1 MSHRNVI
8 WGANVIQNRK
18 SFFIAG
24 GAIVG
29 SGFIGLLDLGPIA
42 VLLGAVGGAVTGL
55 ILRSC
60 NVIAE

>member
-1 MSHRNVI
+1 M
-8 WGANVIQNRK
+8 IQNRK
-18 SFFIAG
+18 SFIIAG

-42 VLLGAVGGAVTGL
+42 VLLGAIGGAVTGL

-60 NVIAE
+60 NVTAE